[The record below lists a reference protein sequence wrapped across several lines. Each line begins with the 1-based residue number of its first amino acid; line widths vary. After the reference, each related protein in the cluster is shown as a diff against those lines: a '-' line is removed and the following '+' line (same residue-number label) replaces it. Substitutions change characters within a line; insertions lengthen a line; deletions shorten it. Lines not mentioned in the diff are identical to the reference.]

1 MKSVLHICVEL
12 YLYRIYVV
20 AHAIHPNYA
29 AKHEENHCPQMHK
42 GTVIKVNANQR
53 YATTAVTSLVLKEL
67 AKKHK
72 IPIQVCFVRT
82 ILLNFQKTKMY

>member
-1 MKSVLHICVEL
+1 M
-12 YLYRIYVV
+12 
-20 AHAIHPNYA
+20 HPNYA

-72 IPIQVCFVRT
+72 IPIQV
-82 ILLNFQKTKMY
+82 NS

>member
-1 MKSVLHICVEL
+1 
-12 YLYRIYVV
+12 
-20 AHAIHPNYA
+20 
-29 AKHEENHCPQMHK
+29 MHK

-72 IPIQVCFVRT
+72 IPIQVLCVMNKAVVALMLIHCFIGIRCS
-82 ILLNFQKTKMY
+82 